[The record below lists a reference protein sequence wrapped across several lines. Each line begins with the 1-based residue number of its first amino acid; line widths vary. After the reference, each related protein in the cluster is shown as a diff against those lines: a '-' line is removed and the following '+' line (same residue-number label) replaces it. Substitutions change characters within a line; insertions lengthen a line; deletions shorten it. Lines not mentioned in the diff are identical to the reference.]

1 MMKYL
6 EQKELELRKQN
17 NQILDN
23 NLAKANEKK
32 EQEFNLMI

>member
-23 NLAKANEKK
+23 NLAKTNEKN
-32 EQEFNLMI
+32 E

>member
-1 MMKYL
+1 MTKHL

-23 NLAKANEKK
+23 NLEKANE
-32 EQEFNLMI
+32 

>member
-1 MMKYL
+1 MKYL

-32 EQEFNLMI
+32 EQEF